1 MTKMI
6 TQKKPMNI
14 IMNIRRGKGVHKEKA
29 TKMIKN
35 TREGGEGGG
44 MCAQDNVIN
53 MIINIKKDDNH
64 DHEHKKKATVAI
76 RMEKVKTTI
85 RSMKRQQSQ
94 LRHKNH

>member
-1 MTKMI
+1 
-6 TQKKPMNI
+6 
-14 IMNIRRGKGVHKEKA
+14 
-29 TKMIKN
+29 
-35 TREGGEGGG
+35 

-94 LRHKNH
+94 LRHKNHWPWSIAYNKTTQDYFIQASAPNPRC

>member
-1 MTKMI
+1 
-6 TQKKPMNI
+6 
-14 IMNIRRGKGVHKEKA
+14 
-29 TKMIKN
+29 
-35 TREGGEGGG
+35 

-53 MIINIKKDDNH
+53 MIINIYKNDNH